1 MKVPYSWLADWVDVP
16 WEARELGSRLT
27 MSGFEL
33 DALEPAAPPFTKVVV
48 AEIVSAERHPQAD
61 KLQVCRVSTGQGSEL
76 LQIVCGAPNA
86 RAGLKTAL
94 AMVGA
99 SLPGGME
106 IRAAKLRGAES
117 AGMLCS
123 AKELG
128 LSDSSAGIIEFS
140 ADAPLGISVRDYLEL
155 NDTVLELN
163 ITANR
168 GDAMSIIGIAR
179 EVAAL
184 AGKKLAEPNAPAMSE
199 ARPPE
204 WGSWG
209 DPPAA
214 PRSGPIPGAS
224 ITALNNER
232 FPVYLDAPAACPT
245 FVGCVIRGVNNRA
258 TTPLRIR
265 ERLRR
270 AGVRSISPVVD
281 VTNYVMLELGQPM
294 HAYDLAKLKGE
305 IRVRLARPGEP
316 ITLLDGKTIE
326 ASPDVLFITDQEG
339 PVGLAGIMGGQRT
352 AVSAETTDVFF
363 EVAFFSPQAITG
375 RARRWGLLTDA
386 VQRYERGIDPTQ
398 QQRAIE
404 RALGLLIS
412 IAGGSPGP
420 VVVTQSA
427 EHQPKRAPVRLRRS
441 RLERLLGASIPD
453 DRVTRTLEA
462 LQMKVAPI
470 SEGWEATPPAYR
482 FDITIEADLIEEVAR
497 IVGFES
503 IPERDA
509 LVPQQFRAAPEE
521 IPLEHTILETLAN
534 RGYQEAITYAFV
546 DPALQTK
553 LFPDRQGLA
562 LSNPIASDMSVMRVS
577 LWPGLLRAALENQRR
592 QQDRIRLFEHGA
604 RFVVTAG
611 ATEPLA
617 RESPVGTT
625 LEVDTLAG
633 VACGARL
640 PEQWGVPR
648 DMRGPADFYDVKSD
662 LEALLIATGAE
673 KSFVFE
679 PAALSCLHPGRASRI
694 LRDGREVGFI
704 GELHPSL
711 VRELDFTYS
720 PVLFELDLGGTMS
733 GSAVQT
739 SAQAQQSGA
748 QGDFAEAL
756 AVQKPQHSEI
766 SRFPQVRR
774 DIAVVVDE
782 SVALSALADRV
793 LSSASTLLH
802 SLRVFDVYRGTGI
815 ETGRKSIALGLI
827 FQDISRTL
835 TDDDVDRLMASIV
848 TDLRES
854 LNAKIRE

>member
-1 MKVPYSWLADWVDVP
+1 MKVPYSWLAEWVDVP
-16 WEARELGSRLT
+16 WAARELGARLT

-33 DALEPAAPPFTKVVV
+33 DALEPAAPAFTKVVV
-48 AEIVSAERHPQAD
+48 AEIVAAERHPQAD
-61 KLQVCRVSTGQGSEL
+61 KLQVCRVSTGQGGEL

-94 AMVGA
+94 AMVG
-99 SLPGGME
+99 STLPGELE
-106 IRAAKLRGAES
+106 IKAAKLRGVES
-117 AGMLCS
+117 TGMLCS

-128 LSDSSAGIIEFS
+128 LSDSSAGIIEFPE
-140 ADAPLGISVRDYLEL
+140 DAPLGRPVRDYLEL
-155 NDTVLELN
+155 DDAVLELN
-163 ITANR
+163 VTANR
-168 GDAMSIIGIAR
+168 GDAMSIIGVAR

-184 AGKKLAEPNAPAMSE
+184 AGKKLTGPVGLSGSASGAGPAS
-199 ARPPE
+199 ASRAAA
-204 WGSWG
+204 SG
-209 DPPAA
+209 D
-214 PRSGPIPGAS
+214 
-224 ITALNNER
+224 R

-245 FVGCVIRGVNNRA
+245 FVGCVIRGVNNKA
-258 TTPLRIR
+258 ATPLRIR

-294 HAYDLAKLKGE
+294 HAYDFAKLRGE
-305 IRVRLARPGEP
+305 IRVRTAHAGEQ

-326 ASPDVLFITDQEG
+326 ATPDVLLITDKEG

-352 AVSAETTDVFF
+352 AVSLDTTDVFF
-363 EVAFFSPQAITG
+363 ESAYFSPDAITG
-375 RARRWGLLTDA
+375 RSRRWGLLTDA

-398 QQRAIE
+398 QQRAVE
-404 RALGLLIS
+404 RAIGLLLS
-412 IAGGSPGP
+412 IAGGKPGP
-420 VVVTQSA
+420 VIVTQSP
-427 EHQPKRAPVRLRRS
+427 EHQPKRAPVSLRKL
-441 RLERLLGASIPD
+441 RLERLLGVSIPD
-453 DRVTRTLEA
+453 ERVTGTLEA
-462 LQMKVAPI
+462 LQMRVETT
-470 SEGWEATPPAYR
+470 SEGWVATPPPYR

-497 IVGFES
+497 IVGFDA

-509 LVPQQFRAAPEE
+509 LVPQQFHAAPEE
-521 IPLEHTILETLAN
+521 VPLEHTILEVLAN
-534 RGYQEAITYAFV
+534 RGYQEAVTYAFV
-546 DPALQTK
+546 DPALQTR
-553 LFPDRQGLA
+553 LFPDRAGLA
-562 LSNPIASDMSVMRVS
+562 LANPIASDMSVMRVS

-604 RFVVTAG
+604 RFVVTGTG
-611 ATEPLA
+611 AT
-617 RESPVGTT
+617 
-625 LEVDTLAG
+625 LEIDTLAG

-648 DMRGPADFYDVKSD
+648 EMRGPADFYDVKSD
-662 LEALLIATGAE
+662 LEALFVATGAE
-673 KSFVFE
+673 RSFVFE
-679 PAALSCLHPGRASRI
+679 PASLSCLHPGRAARI

-704 GELHPSL
+704 GELHPLL

-720 PVLFELDLGGTMS
+720 PVLFELDLGGTLS
-733 GSAVQT
+733 GSAGQT
-739 SAQAQQSGA
+739 SARSQQNGA
-748 QGDFAEAL
+748 QGDFAAAL
-756 AVQKPQHSEI
+756 AVEKPQHREI

-793 LSSASTLLH
+793 LSKASTLLH

-815 ETGRKSIALGLI
+815 ESGRKSIALGLI

-848 TDLRES
+848 ADLRES

>member
-16 WEARELGSRLT
+16 WDARELGSRLT
-27 MSGFEL
+27 MAGLEL

-48 AEIVSAERHPQAD
+48 AEIVTAERHPQAD
-61 KLQVCRVSTGQGSEL
+61 KLQVCRVSTGEGEL

-86 RAGLKTAL
+86 RPGLKTAL

-99 SLPGGME
+99 SLPGGLE
-106 IRAAKLRGAES
+106 IKAAKLRGAES

-128 LSDSSAGIIEFS
+128 LSDSSAGIIEFA
-140 ADAPLGISVRDYLEL
+140 ADAPLGRPVRDYLEL
-155 NDTVLELN
+155 DDSVLELN

-179 EVAAL
+179 DVAAL
-184 AGKKLAEPNAPAMSE
+184 AGKKLNEPRAPALSGVV
-199 ARPPE
+199 
-204 WGSWG
+204 GST
-209 DPPAA
+209 
-214 PRSGPIPGAS
+214 AS
-224 ITALNNER
+224 DR
-232 FPVYLDAPAACPT
+232 FPVFLDAPAACPT
-245 FVGCVIRGVNNRA
+245 FVGCVIRGVNNKA
-258 TTPLRIR
+258 TTPLLIR

-281 VTNYVMLELGQPM
+281 VTNYIMLELGQPM
-294 HAYDLAKLKGE
+294 HAYDLNKLRGE
-305 IRVRLARPGEP
+305 IRVRLARPGEQ
-316 ITLLDGKTIE
+316 IALLDGRTIE
-326 ASPDVLFITDQEG
+326 ASPDVLFITDREG

-352 AVSAETTDVFF
+352 AVSPETTDVFF
-363 EVAFFSPQAITG
+363 EVAFFSPDAIAG

-398 QQRAIE
+398 QRRAIE
-404 RALGLLIS
+404 RALGLLTS

-420 VVVTQSA
+420 VMVTQSA
-427 EHQPKRAPVRLRRS
+427 EHQPKRASVRLRRS
-441 RLERLLGASIPD
+441 RLERLLGVSIPD
-453 DRVTRTLEA
+453 DRVVSTLEA
-462 LQMKVAPI
+462 LQMHVVPT

-497 IVGFES
+497 IVGFEA

-534 RGYQEAITYAFV
+534 RGYQEALTFAFV
-546 DPALQTK
+546 DPALQAK
-553 LFPDRQGLA
+553 LFPDREALA
-562 LSNPIASDMSVMRVS
+562 LANPIASDLSVMRVS

-611 ATEPLA
+611 AT
-617 RESPVGTT
+617 R
-625 LEVDTLAG
+625 EVDTLAG
-633 VACGARL
+633 IACGPRL
-640 PEQWGVPR
+640 PEQWAIPR
-648 DMRGPADFYDVKSD
+648 DLRGPADFYDVKSD
-662 LEALLIATGAE
+662 LEALFVGTGAE
-673 KSFVFE
+673 RSFVFE
-679 PAALSCLHPGRASRI
+679 PVALSCLHPGRAARI

-711 VRELDFTYS
+711 VREFDFTYS
-720 PVLFELDLGGTMS
+720 PVLFELDLGGTLS
-733 GSAVQT
+733 GSTPQT
-739 SAQAQQSGA
+739 AAQTQQNGA
-748 QGDFAEAL
+748 LSDFAASLTVE
-756 AVQKPQHSEI
+756 KPQHREI

-815 ETGRKSIALGLI
+815 ESGRKSVALGLI

-848 TDLRES
+848 TDVRES

>member
-61 KLQVCRVSTGQGSEL
+61 KLQVCRVSTGQGGEL

-99 SLPGGME
+99 TLPGGME

-128 LSDSSAGIIEFS
+128 LSDSSAGIIEF
-140 ADAPLGISVRDYLEL
+140 AANAPLGRPVQDYLEL
-155 NDTVLELN
+155 DDTVLELN

-184 AGKKLAEPNAPAMSE
+184 AGKKLKEQPSGAVI
-199 ARPPE
+199 
-204 WGSWG
+204 G
-209 DPPAA
+209 DT
-214 PRSGPIPGAS
+214 S
-224 ITALNNER
+224 NDR
-232 FPVYLDAPAACPT
+232 FAVFLDAPAACPT

-258 TTPLRIR
+258 ATPLRIR

-305 IRVRLARPGEP
+305 IRVRLARLGEQ

-326 ASPDVLFITDQEG
+326 ASPDVLFITDKEG

-363 EVAFFSPQAITG
+363 EVAFFAPQAITG

-398 QQRAIE
+398 QRRAIE
-404 RALGLLIS
+404 RALGLLTS
-412 IAGGSPGP
+412 IAGGTPGP

-441 RLERLLGASIPD
+441 RLERLIGASIPD
-453 DRVTRTLEA
+453 DRVKGTLEA
-462 LQMKVAPI
+462 LQMRVVPT

-546 DPALQTK
+546 DPVLQTK

-611 ATEPLA
+611 A
-617 RESPVGTT
+617 T

-679 PAALSCLHPGRASRI
+679 PAALSCLHPGRAARI

-720 PVLFELDLGGTMS
+720 PVLFELDLGGTVS

-802 SLRVFDVYRGTGI
+802 NLRVFDVYRGTGI

>member
-33 DALEPAAPPFTKVVV
+33 DGAGPAAPPFTKVGV
-48 AEIVSAERHPQAD
+48 AESVSAERHPQAD

-86 RAGLKTAL
+86 RAVLKTAL
-94 AMVGA
+94 LKGGPT
-99 SLPGGME
+99 LPGGFE
-106 IRAAKLRGAES
+106 LKAAKLRGVQS
-117 AGMLCS
+117 TGMLCS

-128 LSDSSAGIIEFS
+128 LSDNSAGIIEFPQ
-140 ADAPLGISVRDYLEL
+140 DAPLGRPLGDYLEL
-155 NDTVLELN
+155 DDSILELN
-163 ITANR
+163 VTANR
-168 GDAMSIIGIAR
+168 GDAMSIVGVAR

-184 AGKKLAEPNAPAMSE
+184 AGNKVTGPHVAKS
-199 ARPPE
+199 
-204 WGSWG
+204 
-209 DPPAA
+209 DP
-214 PRSGPIPGAS
+214 SS
-224 ITALNNER
+224 NDR
-232 FPVYLDAPAACPT
+232 FPVYLDAPAACPS

-258 TTPLRIR
+258 QTPLRIR

-294 HAYDLAKLKGE
+294 HAYDFAKLRGE
-305 IRVRLARPGEP
+305 IRVRTAHAGEQ
-316 ITLLDGKTIE
+316 ITLLDGKTIDVT
-326 ASPDVLFITDQEG
+326 PDVLLITDKEG
-339 PVGLAGIMGGQRT
+339 PVGLAGIMGGPRA
-352 AVSAETTDVFF
+352 AVSVDTTDVFF
-363 EVAFFSPQAITG
+363 ESAYFAPDASIG
-375 RARRWGLLTDA
+375 RSRRSGVLTDA
-386 VQRYERGIDPTQ
+386 VQRYERGMDPTQ
-398 QQRAIE
+398 QRRAVERAI
-404 RALGLLIS
+404 GLLLS
-412 IAGGSPGP
+412 IAGGKPGP
-420 VVVTQSA
+420 VSLTQSA
-427 EHQPKRAPVRLRRS
+427 EHQPKRAPVSLRRS
-441 RLERLLGASIPD
+441 RLERLLGGSIPD
-453 DRVTRTLEA
+453 ESVTKTLQA
-462 LQMKVAPI
+462 LQMRVETTP
-470 SEGWEATPPAYR
+470 EGWVATPPAYR

-497 IVGFES
+497 IVGFEA

-521 IPLEHTILETLAN
+521 VPLEHTILEALAN
-534 RGYQEAITYAFV
+534 RGYQEAVTYAFV
-546 DPALQTK
+546 DPALQTR
-553 LFPDRQGLA
+553 LFPHREGVV

-577 LWPGLLRAALENQRR
+577 LWPGLLKAALENQRR

-604 RFVVTAG
+604 RFVASPTD
-611 ATEPLA
+611 AT
-617 RESPVGTT
+617 R
-625 LEVDTLAG
+625 EVDSLAG

-662 LEALLIATGAE
+662 LEALFIATGAGR
-673 KSFVFE
+673 SFVFE
-679 PAALSCLHPGRASRI
+679 PASLSCLHPGRAARI

-704 GELHPSL
+704 GELHPLL

-720 PVLFELDLGGTMS
+720 PVLFELDLGGTLS
-733 GSAVQT
+733 GSAGQT
-739 SAQAQQSGA
+739 TARAQQNGA
-748 QGDFAEAL
+748 QGDFAAAL
-756 AVQKPQHSEI
+756 AVEKPEHREI
-766 SRFPQVRR
+766 SRFPQARR

-782 SVALSALADRV
+782 PVTLSALADRL

-815 ETGRKSIALGLI
+815 ESGRKSVALGLI

-835 TDDDVDRLMASIV
+835 TDDDVDRLMGTIV

>member
-33 DALEPAAPPFTKVVV
+33 DALEPAAPPFTQVVV

-61 KLQVCRVSTGQGSEL
+61 KLQVCRVSTGQGSEP

-99 SLPGGME
+99 SLPGGLE
-106 IRAAKLRGAES
+106 IKAAKLRGAES

-140 ADAPLGISVRDYLEL
+140 ADAPLGRPVRDYLEL
-155 NDTVLELN
+155 DDTVLELN

-184 AGKKLAEPNAPAMSE
+184 AGKKLKEQPPSAVTGGNPN
-199 ARPPE
+199 
-204 WGSWG
+204 
-209 DPPAA
+209 D
-214 PRSGPIPGAS
+214 
-224 ITALNNER
+224 R
-232 FPVYLDAPAACPT
+232 FPVFLDAPAACPT

-258 TTPLRIR
+258 TTPLRVR

-305 IRVRLARPGEP
+305 IRVRLARPGEQ

-363 EVAFFSPQAITG
+363 EVAFFTPQAITG

-398 QQRAIE
+398 QRRAIE
-404 RALGLLIS
+404 RALGLLTS

-453 DRVTRTLEA
+453 DRVKGTLEA
-462 LQMKVAPI
+462 LQMRVVPTL
-470 SEGWEATPPAYR
+470 EGWEATPPAYR

-534 RGYQEAITYAFV
+534 RGYQEAVTYAFV
-546 DPALQTK
+546 DPVLQAK

-611 ATEPLA
+611 ATERRPSGQRGNPQRGLA

-625 LEVDTLAG
+625 LEVDTIAG

-662 LEALLIATGAE
+662 LEALFIATGAE

-679 PAALSCLHPGRASRI
+679 PAALSCLHPGRAARI

-720 PVLFELDLGGTMS
+720 PVLFELDLGGTVS

-739 SAQAQQSGA
+739 SAQTQQSGA

-793 LSSASTLLH
+793 LSSASTLLYN
-802 SLRVFDVYRGTGI
+802 LRVFDVYRGTGI

-848 TDLRES
+848 ADLRES